1 MINLLTI
8 GGSITYTYGN
18 PNIAIELHYLIQ
30 FRFLATCKMSTH
42 RTVEKAL
49 DILLTFSPHNQE
61 MGTLEIS
68 EKMGLHKSTVS
79 RLLHV
84 LSRKGL
90 LQQNPE
96 TRKFQLGPSAMTL
109 GVAIKKS
116 LETNLVTI
124 AKPYMEKLRDA
135 LQETVAFEVFSGTN
149 TVLAHLA
156 EGPHRTN
163 LAGNIGDILSV
174 HAAAGAKAILAFSS
188 RRVCDRILNGILPRL
203 TPNTITDPA
212 RLKRQFQEIRK
223 DGIAFDNEEHDLGT
237 NAVAAPIFNFEG
249 KPVAALVVAGPAQRI
264 KMDIGSTVALRL
276 KETALDISK
285 QLYYM
290 PVEG

>member
-1 MINLLTI
+1 
-8 GGSITYTYGN
+8 
-18 PNIAIELHYLIQ
+18 
-30 FRFLATCKMSTH
+30 MSTH

-84 LSRKGL
+84 LSRKGF
-90 LQQNPE
+90 LQQNPK
-96 TRKFQLGPSAMTL
+96 TKKFHLGPSAMTL

-124 AKPYMEKLRDA
+124 AKPYMEELRDA
-135 LQETVAFEVFSGTN
+135 LQETAALEVFSGTN

-188 RRVCDRILNGILPRL
+188 RRVCDRVLYGTLAPL
-203 TPNTITDPA
+203 TPNTITNPA
-212 RLKRQFQEIRK
+212 RLKSQFQKIRK
-223 DGIAFDNEEHDLGT
+223 DGIAFDKEEHDLGT
-237 NAVAAPIFNFEG
+237 NAAAAPIFDFER

-264 KMDIGSTVALRL
+264 TMDTRSTVALRL
-276 KETALDISK
+276 KETALKISE
-285 QLYYM
+285 QLYYK
-290 PVEG
+290 PVQRERE

>member
-1 MINLLTI
+1 M
-8 GGSITYTYGN
+8 
-18 PNIAIELHYLIQ
+18 
-30 FRFLATCKMSTH
+30 
-42 RTVEKAL
+42 
-49 DILLTFSPHNQE
+49 TFSPHNQE

-84 LSRKGL
+84 LSRKGF
-90 LQQNPE
+90 LQQNSK
-96 TRKFQLGPSAMTL
+96 TKKFQLGPSAMNL

-124 AKPYMEKLRDA
+124 AKPYMEELRDT
-135 LQETVAFEVFSGTN
+135 LQETVALEVFSGTN

-188 RRVCDRILNGILPRL
+188 RRISDRILNGKLGRL

-212 RLKRQFQEIRK
+212 QLKRQFQIIRK
-223 DGIAFDNEEHDLGT
+223 DGIAFDKEEHDLGT
-237 NAVAAPIFNFEG
+237 SAVAVPIFNIER

-264 KMDIGSTVALRL
+264 KMDIGSKVANRL
-276 KETALDISK
+276 KETALEVSK
-285 QLYYM
+285 RLYYE
-290 PVEG
+290 PNQGDLQ